1 MQQEKTMRKST
12 RLALGFAALAGA
24 IATTAYAAE
33 GTKGSAMQGMHANMH
48 KADADKSGGI
58 TFDEFSAAM
67 KGRFEAADT
76 NHDGKVTVEELAAQL
91 EKEHYE
97 RMAKRMIARFDTKG
111 DGVLTLDEVEGR
123 QKKLFALLDK
133 NDDGKLEKREM
144 RGMGAWH
151 HRGGWRGH
159 HGGGQGGGQ
168 GHDGSNGGDVE

>member
-33 GTKGSAMQGMHANMH
+33 GTKGWGMHGMRGNMH
-48 KADADKSGGI
+48 KADADKSGDI
-58 TFDEFSAAM
+58 TFDEFTAAM
-67 KGRFEAADT
+67 KGRIDTADA

-91 EKEHYE
+91 EKARYE
-97 RMAKRMIARFDTKG
+97 RMAKRMIARYDTNG
-111 DGVLTLDEVEGR
+111 DGELTQDEVEGR

-133 NDDGKLEKREM
+133 NDDGKIEKSEM
-144 RGMGAWH
+144 RGMGGWH
-151 HRGGWRGH
+151 HRGGWRH

-168 GHDGSNGGDVE
+168 GHGGPNGGDVE

>member
-33 GTKGSAMQGMHANMH
+33 GTKGSAMQGMHGNMH
-48 KADADKSGGI
+48 KADADKSGDI

-67 KGRFEAADT
+67 KGRIDTADA

-91 EKEHYE
+91 EKARYE
-97 RMAKRMIARFDTKG
+97 RMAKRMIARFDTNG
-111 DGVLTLDEVEGR
+111 DGELTQDEVEGR

-133 NDDGKLEKREM
+133 NDDGKIEKSEM
-144 RGMGAWH
+144 RGMGGWH
-151 HRGGWRGH
+151 HRGGWRH
-159 HGGGQGGGQ
+159 HQGGGQ
-168 GHDGSNGGDVE
+168 GHDGPNGGDVE